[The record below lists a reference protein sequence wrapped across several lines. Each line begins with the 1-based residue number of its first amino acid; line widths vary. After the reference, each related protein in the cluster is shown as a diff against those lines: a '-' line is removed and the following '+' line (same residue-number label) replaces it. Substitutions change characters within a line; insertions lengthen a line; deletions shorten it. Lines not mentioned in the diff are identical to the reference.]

1 MIIISVLILCVLIF
15 VHELGHFLLAKWN
28 KVGVLAFSI
37 GFGPVLWKKQI
48 GETTYSL
55 RLLPLGGFV
64 RMVGDDPRAADPNF
78 KVEESEDKASPEN
91 LKAEEFTPEQKAL
104 LEDRS
109 RWFMLKGYWAK
120 FAIVFAGPAFN
131 FIFAIILGSLMVG
144 IYGQGKP
151 VNTPILG
158 DVVPGLPAAK
168 AGLQA
173 EDMILS
179 IDGAPIATWEELSS
193 TIRGSGGK
201 PVAMLVERTTDKGIE
216 KLTLTVTPE
225 ADRSGLVT
233 DDERATGDVYRVG
246 ILPSMVKKPVPF
258 SEALFAGPR
267 ITWHLTSQTLIGLK
281 GMILGHISSDNIAGP
296 VRIFQEAGRSAEK
309 GFEYVLSFMIF
320 LNVSLAVLNLLP
332 IPVLDGGHIFFFT
345 LEALKG
351 GPISIRVREVATQV
365 GMFLLLALMVFALG
379 NDLFR

>member
-64 RMVGDDPRAADPNF
+64 RMVGDDPRASDPNF
-78 KVEESEDKASPEN
+78 KLEESEDKASPEN

-109 RWFMLKGYWAK
+109 RWFMLKGYWPK
-120 FAIVFAGPAFN
+120 FSIVFAGPAFN

-151 VNTPILG
+151 VNTPIIG
-158 DVVPGLPAAK
+158 DVVPGLPAAD

-173 EDMILS
+173 DDMVLS
-179 IDGAPIATWEELSS
+179 LDGAPVETWEQLSS
-193 TIRGSGGK
+193 SIRGSGGK
-201 PVAMLVERTTDKGIE
+201 PIEMLVERTTKEGIE
-216 KLTLTVTPE
+216 KVTLKVVPE
-225 ADRSGLVT
+225 ADRSGLVS
-233 DDERATGDVYRVG
+233 DEERVSGDVYRVG
-246 ILPSMVKKPVPF
+246 IIPSMVKEPVSF
-258 SEALFAGPR
+258 SEALEAGPR
-267 ITWHLTSQTLIGLK
+267 ITWSLTAQTLLGLK

-296 VRIFQEAGRSAEK
+296 VRIFQEAGRSASK

-332 IPVLDGGHIFFFT
+332 IPVLDGGHLFFFT
-345 LEALKG
+345 VEAFKG
-351 GPISIRVREVATQV
+351 SPINIRVREIATQV